1 MAVCGS
7 PLANQF
13 RKPPEQFNIN
23 RDRLVISIFI
33 KSEDSVIS
41 KSIADSLH
49 IWNKFNSEWTRMN
62 GCPPPLWFSDT
73 ELVGKPPLPNHP
85 DNFSFCQKL
94 LIDNNVKRPQRQ
106 PQAWPI
112 LCRSASQYKNE
123 ERTQKKKGKKWRFFG
138 SRSPQKGPNYN
149 EKNITILKSN
159 LPKKIHF
166 KLSVPSCM
174 NVTN

>member
-23 RDRLVISIFI
+23 RDRLFISIFI

-85 DNFSFCQKL
+85 DNFSLCQKL

-123 ERTQKKKGKKWRFFG
+123 ERTQKKR
-138 SRSPQKGPNYN
+138 
-149 EKNITILKSN
+149 EKNDAFLVQDP
-159 LPKKIHF
+159 PKK
-166 KLSVPSCM
+166 VPITM
-174 NVTN
+174 KKTLQY